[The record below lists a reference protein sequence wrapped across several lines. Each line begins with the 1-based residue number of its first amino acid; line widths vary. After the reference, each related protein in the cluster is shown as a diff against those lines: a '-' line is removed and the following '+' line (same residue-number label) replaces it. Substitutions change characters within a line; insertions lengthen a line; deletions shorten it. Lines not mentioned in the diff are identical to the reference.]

1 MNVDSMS
8 ALVGAALDYY
18 ALAQEVNSRNFSAT
32 GTGRGFEVT
41 ADFNEILTEHL
52 EAGGNYETFWAE
64 ASQLVDENVTVNAHE
79 VALPDVVLTS
89 QRLSGSYKNIGTV
102 YNQMVELYQVALGKG
117 K

>member
-8 ALVGAALDYY
+8 ALVGSALDYY
-18 ALAQEVNSRNFSAT
+18 AAAQEVNSRNFGAT
-32 GTGRGFEVT
+32 GTGRGFKVV
-41 ADFNEILTEHL
+41 ADFNEILAEHL
-52 EAGGNYETFWAE
+52 EAGGSYQSFWAE
-64 ASQLVDENVTVNAHE
+64 ASQLVDEYVTVNARE
-79 VALPDVVLTS
+79 VALPEVVLSS